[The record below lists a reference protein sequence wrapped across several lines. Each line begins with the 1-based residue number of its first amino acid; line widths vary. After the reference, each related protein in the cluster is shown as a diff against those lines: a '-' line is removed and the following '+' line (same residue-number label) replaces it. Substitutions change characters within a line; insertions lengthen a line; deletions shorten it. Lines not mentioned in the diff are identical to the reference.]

1 MPNISRSKENPTM
14 RFRQFIEYNM
24 RNIFLK
30 KPYAKWCEETSPRR
44 ISKNL
49 QVIIPLEQ
57 LSGILCSLF
66 LLYVQVD
73 EYQNILE
80 LRCWPLAFTSYK
92 TFLKPRKKSKTS
104 PPTSFS
110 AWFLKENMFHVVF
123 YSLTKFHCLVVLT
136 SWDIG

>member
-1 MPNISRSKENPTM
+1 M

-24 RNIFLK
+24 RNIFPK
-30 KPYAKWCEETSPRR
+30 KPYAKWCGETSPRR

-80 LRCWPLAFTSYK
+80 LRC
-92 TFLKPRKKSKTS
+92 
-104 PPTSFS
+104 
-110 AWFLKENMFHVVF
+110 
-123 YSLTKFHCLVVLT
+123 
-136 SWDIG
+136 